1 MFFCTLYN
9 KKHDFSLK
17 KSHVS
22 AYYFSLLGLMY
33 KPSSRC
39 SFDNDLYSEII
50 INIIINEN
58 GKALATSVFCNAI
71 NPPLY
76 NRINATAACAIPHV
90 ILTEFGG
97 VSEPF
102 VVCIPSTN
110 VAESAEVIK
119 NVIIRIN
126 ATMDK
131 TIVQG
136 NRWNTANRTCS
147 SAYFDKSKIPMFC
160 TFIAAVPNAANQTK
174 LINEGRN
181 STPIKNSLIVCPI
194 DTRAIHI
201 PTNGDQEIP
210 HAQSKIVQSLIQV
223 RLTPFS
229 GALLKLICIRS

>member
-90 ILTEFGG
+90 ILTELRVLSERFVICI
-97 VSEPF
+97 VSTHL
-102 VVCIPSTN
+102 S
-110 VAESAEVIK
+110 ESSDVIK
-119 NVIIRIN
+119 NVIIMN
-126 ATMDK
+126 TAHTDK
-131 TIVQG
+131 TILQG
-136 NRWNTANRTCS
+136 
-147 SAYFDKSKIPMFC
+147 Y
-160 TFIAAVPNAANQTK
+160 
-174 LINEGRN
+174 
-181 STPIKNSLIVCPI
+181 
-194 DTRAIHI
+194 
-201 PTNGDQEIP
+201 
-210 HAQSKIVQSLIQV
+210 
-223 RLTPFS
+223 
-229 GALLKLICIRS
+229 